1 LNQSNLSLKKSV
13 AGVGDPPLTPAAMTG
28 ADKLCRNISTDV
40 EREKCKQCVSGKD
53 NAGITVSEAG
63 GAWTALGCINANFSD
78 TLQVTLFPL
87 FISFGGIISLGC
99 IIYASFLLQTS
110 MGEPEKIGKAQ
121 ELMTSCITGLIMII
135 FSIFILRV
143 IGFDILRLPGFGDEA
158 SSQNTDSSIN
168 TFPTPTT
175 GQGLMVDSPT

>member
-1 LNQSNLSLKKSV
+1 
-13 AGVGDPPLTPAAMTG
+13 
-28 ADKLCRNISTDV
+28 
-40 EREKCKQCVSGKD
+40 
-53 NAGITVSEAG
+53 
-63 GAWTALGCINANFSD
+63 
-78 TLQVTLFPL
+78 
-87 FISFGGIISLGC
+87 
-99 IIYASFLLQTS
+99 
-110 MGEPEKIGKAQ
+110 
-121 ELMTSCITGLIMII
+121 MII